1 MSSAGHR
8 FSVRCPTESTAQ
20 ESSRIRALRRRIR
33 PLPASPRQPDLHV
46 HRNPL
51 SDPAHMQ
58 GRTVRHRTVS
68 EQVVPG
74 SRPRIRRAPPR
85 TTHRQPPEIRR
96 RQVDLIP
103 RHRVRTG
110 HSRHRGHC
118 HRIPG
123 VGRPGKLRLVGR
135 PGKLR
140 PTELPTRATVRGR
153 WNRRDRTRPGRDRRV
168 PRRPARVL
176 RGKCP
181 LRRIGPVNRMGR
193 GPIRRR
199 RRRLLPVRLRR
210 GRRSR
215 HLRLVPGA
223 RTSSRR
229 CASLRPTKPGSLP
242 KR

>member
-8 FSVRCPTESTAQ
+8 FSVRCPTASTAQ
-20 ESSRIRALRRRIR
+20 ESSRTRPLRLRIR
-33 PLPASPRQPDLHV
+33 RLPASPRRPDLHV
-46 HRNPL
+46 HRNPS
-51 SDPAHMQ
+51 SDRARMQGRTAHMQ

-68 EQVVPG
+68 EQLVSD

-85 TTHRQPPEIRR
+85 TTHRQRPEIRR
-96 RQVDLIP
+96 RQVDPIP
-103 RHRVRTG
+103 RHRVQTG
-110 HSRHRGHC
+110 HSRLRGHC

-123 VGRPGKLRLVGR
+123 VGRPGKLRL
-135 PGKLR
+135 
-140 PTELPTRATVRGR
+140 TELPARATGCGPR
-153 WNRRDRTRPGRDRRV
+153 NRRDRTRPGRVRRA

-176 RGKCP
+176 RGEYR

-193 GPIRRR
+193 GRIRPR
-199 RRRLLPVRLRR
+199 RRRLLPARLRR

-223 RTSSRR
+223 RTSNRR
-229 CASLRPTKPGSLP
+229 CALLRPTKPGSLP